1 VCLDCARGF
10 GAPREVVETAPNFS
24 PAFQM
29 NISEAFI
36 RRPIATSLLAT
47 GLMLAGL
54 VAYRFL
60 PVAPLPQVDFP
71 TINVSANY
79 PGVDPG
85 TAATSL
91 AAPLERR
98 FANIAGVNEITSVS
112 QLNGTRITLQFDLSR
127 DINGAARDVQAA
139 INAASS
145 ELPAGLPSPPTYRK
159 ANPNDTPV
167 LILALTSDAVPLSQ
181 IYNQAE
187 ELLVPAISQ
196 VPGVSEVDV
205 GGGARTAVR
214 VQIDPAALA
223 SMGLSMDNVRAVL
236 QGQNK
241 DEPKGAIDG
250 DRISFTVNTNDQ
262 LFTADQ
268 YKNLII
274 GEKNGVPIPLSAV
287 GHAIDAT
294 EDRLQAGWFNSKR
307 AVVMFVRKQADANVI
322 ETVDRIKAALPQLQ
336 RWLPPAIHLQIQS
349 DRTLTIRASVAD
361 VQTALLISVALVV
374 MVCFLFLRRVST
386 TFIVCITVPLALAG
400 TFAMMYLLKFS
411 LDNISLMALT
421 ISVGFVVDDA
431 IVVIENIVR
440 HLEQG
445 LSPFEATIRGAR
457 QIGFTVVSI
466 SISLVA
472 VFIPLLFMGGIIGR
486 QFHEFSVT
494 LSVAILVSAVVSLTL
509 TPMLC
514 SRFLREEK
522 PEQYRGWFYRTTERI
537 FEGMIDV
544 YSRSLRWVLRHSFL
558 MLLVTTLTL
567 CMTIWLYNIVPK
579 GFFPQQDT
587 GMIMGITEAA
597 QDISFEAMV
606 KKQNL
611 VTEIV
616 KSDPAVASV
625 TSAVGSGGGGNGN
638 TGRMFITLKP
648 RKERNVTATEVV
660 ARIRGKTARIPG
672 VSVFLQAAQDI
683 RIGGRATK
691 GQYIYSLVSPS
702 QDDLNTYVPKLM
714 AALQKSAKLKD
725 VTTDQQQ
732 SGLQS
737 NVLVDRVKASELG
750 IRPQQVDSALDSA
763 FGQREVSV
771 VYNDRDQFHVVL
783 EALPQY
789 LGDPSALSKIYIPG
803 SNGIQVPLSAIA
815 KIQTT
820 NTPTAINHQGQF
832 PAVTFSFNLDPGTS
846 LQGAT
851 RIIEQAARN
860 INMPDTIRGS
870 FQGTAQVFQDSL
882 SSEPILILTAIIAV
896 YIVLGVLYESYVHP
910 LTILSTLPSAGL
922 GALLALILW
931 KVDLSI
937 VSIIGIILLIGIVKK
952 NAIMMVDFALEV
964 EREHN
969 LSPAEAIYQ
978 ACCVRFR
985 PILMTTLA
993 AMFGAIPLAI
1003 GQGDGS
1009 EIRQPLGVAIIGG
1022 LLVSQLLTL
1031 YTTPVIYLYLDR
1043 LRQGRSRSEPIA
1055 LPNPA

>member
-1 VCLDCARGF
+1 
-10 GAPREVVETAPNFS
+10 
-24 PAFQM
+24 M
-29 NISEAFI
+29 NISEPFV
-36 RRPIATSLLAT
+36 RRPIATSLLAV
-47 GLMLAGL
+47 GLMLVGA

-71 TINVSANY
+71 SINVSATY
-79 PGVDPG
+79 SGVDPA

-145 ELPAGLPSPPTYRK
+145 ELPPGLPSPPTYRK
-159 ANPNDTPV
+159 ANPNDLPV
-167 LILALTSDAVPLSQ
+167 LILALTSDSVPLSE

-187 ELLVPAISQ
+187 ELLVPALSQ

-214 VQIDPAALA
+214 IQVDPAALA
-223 SMGLSMDNVRAVL
+223 AMGLSIDNVRAVL
-236 QGQNK
+236 QSQNK
-241 DEPKGAIDG
+241 DEPKGSIDG
-250 DRISFTVNTNDQ
+250 DRISFTMNANDQ
-262 LFTADQ
+262 LFSADQ
-268 YKNLII
+268 YKDLII

-287 GHAIDAT
+287 GRAIDGT
-294 EDRLQAGWFNSKR
+294 EDRLQAAWFNSKR

-322 ETVDRIKAALPQLQ
+322 ETVDRMKAMLPQLE
-336 RWLPPAIHLQIQS
+336 RWLPPAIHLEIQS
-349 DRTLTIRASVAD
+349 DRTITIRASVAD
-361 VQTALLISVALVV
+361 VQTSLLISVGLVV
-374 MVCFLFLRRVST
+374 MVCFVFLRRLST
-386 TFIVCITVPLALAG
+386 TFIACVTVPLALAG
-400 TFAMMYLLKFS
+400 TFAVMYLLKFS

-445 LSPFEATIRGAR
+445 LTPLEATLKGAR

-494 LSVAILVSAVVSLTL
+494 LSAAILVSAVVSLTL

-514 SRFLREEK
+514 SRMLREEK
-522 PEQYRGWFYRTTERI
+522 SEPSRGWFYRATEKM
-537 FEGMIDV
+537 FGGMLGI
-544 YSRSLRWVLRHSFL
+544 YSRSLSWVLRHSFL
-558 MLLVTTLTL
+558 MLIVTSVTICL
-567 CMTIWLYNIVPK
+567 TIWLYTIVPK

-587 GMIMGITEAA
+587 GLIMGITEAA
-597 QDISFEAMV
+597 QDISFDAMV
-606 KKQNL
+606 QKQNL

-616 KSDPAVASV
+616 KNDPAVASV
-625 TSAVGSGGGGNGN
+625 TSAVGSGGGGSLN
-638 TGRMFITLKP
+638 TGRMFVTLKP
-648 RKERNVTATEVV
+648 RKDRDLTATEVV

-672 VSVFLQAAQDI
+672 IGVFLQASQDI

-702 QDDLNTYVPKLM
+702 QEDLSNFVPKLL
-714 AALQKSAKLKD
+714 AALKKNPKLKD
-725 VTTDQQQ
+725 LTTDQQEQ
-732 SGLQS
+732 GLQS
-737 NVLVDRVKASELG
+737 NVVVDRVKASQLG
-750 IRPQQVDSALDSA
+750 IQPEQVDSVLYSA
-763 FGQREVSV
+763 FGQRAVSV
-771 VYNDRDQFHVVL
+771 VYNDRDQFHVIL

-789 LGDPSALSKIYIPG
+789 LADPTALDKIYISG
-803 SNGIQVPLSAIA
+803 TTGVQVPLSAIA
-815 KIQTT
+815 HFQTAYS
-820 NTPTAINHQGQF
+820 PTAINHQGQF

-846 LQGAT
+846 LEQAT
-851 RIIEQAARN
+851 TIIEKAASDIR
-860 INMPDTIRGS
+860 MPDSIRGS

-896 YIVLGVLYESYVHP
+896 YIVLGILYESYIHP
-910 LTILSTLPSAGL
+910 ITILSTLPSAGL
-922 GALLALILW
+922 GALLALLVC

-952 NAIMMVDFALEV
+952 NAIMMVDFALEA
-964 EREHN
+964 EREQN
-969 LSPAEAIYQ
+969 LSPADAIYQ
-978 ACCVRFR
+978 ACVVRFR
-985 PILMTTLA
+985 PIMMTTLA

-1003 GQGDGS
+1003 GHGDGS

-1022 LLVSQLLTL
+1022 LIVSQLLTL
-1031 YTTPVIYLYLDR
+1031 YTTPIIYLYLDR
-1043 LRQGRSRSEPIA
+1043 LRAPRHQAAPLAEPH
-1055 LPNPA
+1055 PA

>member
-1 VCLDCARGF
+1 
-10 GAPREVVETAPNFS
+10 
-24 PAFQM
+24 M
-29 NISEAFI
+29 NISEPFV
-36 RRPIATSLLAT
+36 RRPIATSLLAI
-47 GLMLAGL
+47 GLMLVGM
-54 VAYRFL
+54 VAYKFL

-79 PGVDPG
+79 SGVDPE

-112 QLNGTRITLQFDLSR
+112 QQNGARITLQFDLTR

-145 ELPAGLPSPPTYRK
+145 ELPPGLPSPPTYRK
-159 ANPNDTPV
+159 ANPNDLPV
-167 LILALTSDAVPLSQ
+167 LILALTSDSIPLSQ

-187 ELLVPAISQ
+187 ELLVPAMSQ

-214 VQIDPAALA
+214 IQVDPAALA
-223 SMGLSMDNVRAVL
+223 SMGLNIDNVRTVL

-241 DEPKGAIDG
+241 DAPKGAIAG
-250 DRISFTVNTNDQ
+250 DRISFTVNANDQ
-262 LFTADQ
+262 LFSAEQ
-268 YKNLII
+268 YKDLII
-274 GEKNGVPIPLSAV
+274 GQKNGIPIPLSAV
-287 GHAIDAT
+287 GRAIDAT

-307 AVVMFVRKQADANVI
+307 AVVLFVRKQADANVI
-322 ETVDRIKAALPQLQ
+322 ETVDRIKAILPQLQ
-336 RWLPPAIHLQIQS
+336 RWLPPGIHLDIQS
-349 DRTLTIRASVAD
+349 DRTITIRASVAD
-361 VQTALLISVALVV
+361 VQTSLLISIALVV

-386 TFIVCITVPLALAG
+386 TFIACVTVPLALAG
-400 TFAMMYLLKFS
+400 TFAVMYLFKFS

-440 HLEQG
+440 YLEQG
-445 LSPFEATIRGAR
+445 LTPLEATLKGAR

-514 SRFLREEK
+514 SRLLREEK
-522 PEQYRGWFYRTTERI
+522 SSQPRGWFYHSTEKV
-537 FEGMIDV
+537 FSGMLAG
-544 YSRSLRWVLRHSFL
+544 YSTSLRWVLRHSFL
-558 MLLVTTLTL
+558 MLIVTAVTICLTV
-567 CMTIWLYNIVPK
+567 WLYNIVPK

-587 GMIMGITEAA
+587 GLVMGITEAA

-606 KKQNL
+606 QKQNQ

-616 KSDPAVASV
+616 KHDPAVASV

-648 RKERNVTATEVV
+648 RKERDLTATEVV

-672 VSVFLQAAQDI
+672 IGVFLQAAQDI

-691 GQYIYSLVSPS
+691 GQYIYALVSPS
-702 QDDLNTYVPKLM
+702 QDDLNTFVPQLM
-714 AALQKSAKLKD
+714 AVLQNNHRLKD

-732 SGLQS
+732 RGLQS
-737 NVLVDRVKASELG
+737 DVVIDRVKASQLG
-750 IRPQQVDSALDSA
+750 ILPQQVDSALYSA
-763 FGQREVSV
+763 FGQRPVSV
-771 VYNDRDQFHVVL
+771 VYNDRDQFHVIL

-789 LGDPSALSKIYIPG
+789 LADPTALDQIYISG
-803 SNGIQVPLSAIA
+803 TAGVQVPLSAIA
-815 KIQTT
+815 HFKFS

-832 PAVTFSFNLDPGTS
+832 PAVTFSFNLDPDTS
-846 LQGAT
+846 LQQAT
-851 RIIEQAARN
+851 EIIEKAAN
-860 INMPDTIRGS
+860 EIKMPASIRGS

-896 YIVLGVLYESYVHP
+896 YIVLGILYESYIHP
-910 LTILSTLPSAGL
+910 ITILSTLPSAGL
-922 GALLALILW
+922 GALLALLFC

-952 NAIMMVDFALEV
+952 NAIMMVDFALEA
-964 EREHN
+964 EREQN
-969 LSPAEAIYQ
+969 LPPAEAIYQ
-978 ACCVRFR
+978 ACVVRFR

-993 AMFGAIPLAI
+993 AMFGAVPLAI
-1003 GQGDGS
+1003 GHGDGA

-1022 LLVSQLLTL
+1022 LIVSQLLTL
-1031 YTTPVIYLYLDR
+1031 YTTPIIYLYLDR
-1043 LRQGRSRSEPIA
+1043 LRLPRHKTAPVAEPRP
-1055 LPNPA
+1055 LTPVRTSS

>member
-1 VCLDCARGF
+1 
-10 GAPREVVETAPNFS
+10 VEDGE
-24 PAFQM
+24 PAGLLSM
-29 NISEAFI
+29 NISEPFV
-36 RRPIATSLLAT
+36 RRPIATSLLAI
-47 GLMLAGL
+47 GLMLAGA
-54 VAYRFL
+54 VAYKFL

-71 TINVSANY
+71 SINVSANY
-79 PGVDPG
+79 SGVDPA

-112 QLNGTRITLQFDLSR
+112 QLNGSRITLQFDLSR

-145 ELPAGLPSPPTYRK
+145 ELPPGLPSPPNYRK
-159 ANPNDTPV
+159 ANPNDLPV
-167 LILALTSDAVPLSQ
+167 LILALTSDSVPLSV

-187 ELLVPAISQ
+187 ELLVPALSQ

-214 VQIDPAALA
+214 IQVDPAALA
-223 SMGLSMDNVRAVL
+223 SMGLSIDNVRAVL

-250 DRISFTVNTNDQ
+250 DEISFTMNANDQ
-262 LFTADQ
+262 LFNADQ

-287 GHAIDAT
+287 GRAIDGT
-294 EDRLQAGWFNSKR
+294 EDRLQAAWFNSKR
-307 AVVMFVRKQADANVI
+307 AVVLFVRKQADANVI
-322 ETVDRIKAALPQLQ
+322 ETVDRMKAMLPQLE
-336 RWLPPAIHLQIQS
+336 RWLPPAIHLDIQS
-349 DRTLTIRASVAD
+349 DRTVTIRASVAD
-361 VQTALLISVALVV
+361 VQTSLLISVGLVV
-374 MVCFLFLRRVST
+374 MVCFVFLRRISS
-386 TFIVCITVPLALAG
+386 TFIACVTVPLALAG
-400 TFAMMYLLKFS
+400 TFAVMYLLKFS

-445 LSPFEATIRGAR
+445 MTPIEATLRGAR
-457 QIGFTVVSI
+457 QIGFTVISI

-514 SRFLREEK
+514 SRLLREEK
-522 PEQYRGWFYRTTERI
+522 PEQSRGWFYRSTEKL
-537 FEGMIDV
+537 FSGMLDI
-544 YSRSLRWVLRHSFL
+544 YSRSLRWVLRHSFS
-558 MLLVTTLTL
+558 MLIVTAVTICL
-567 CMTIWLYNIVPK
+567 TIWLYTIVPK

-587 GMIMGITEAA
+587 GLIMGITEAA
-597 QDISFEAMV
+597 QDISFDAMV
-606 KKQNL
+606 LKQNL

-616 KSDPAVASV
+616 KNDPAVASV
-625 TSAVGSGGGGNGN
+625 TSAVGSGGGGSGN

-648 RKERNVTATEVV
+648 RKERNLNATEVV

-672 VSVFLQAAQDI
+672 IGVFLQASQDI

-702 QDDLNTYVPKLM
+702 QDDLNTFVPQLM
-714 AALQKSAKLKD
+714 AALKKNPRLKD
-725 VTTDQQQ
+725 LTTDQQQ
-732 SGLQS
+732 QGLQS
-737 NVLVDRVKASELG
+737 NVVVDRVKASQLG
-750 IRPQQVDSALDSA
+750 IQPEQVDSALYSS
-763 FGQREVSV
+763 FGQRAVSV
-771 VYNDRDQFHVVL
+771 VYNDRDQFHVIL

-789 LGDPSALSKIYIPG
+789 LADPTALDKIYISG
-803 SNGIQVPLSAIA
+803 TSGIEVPLSAIA
-815 KIQTT
+815 HFQTS

-846 LQGAT
+846 LEQAT
-851 RIIEQAARN
+851 AIIEKAASD
-860 INMPDTIRGS
+860 IHMPDSIRGS

-896 YIVLGVLYESYVHP
+896 YIVLGVLYESYIHP
-910 LTILSTLPSAGL
+910 ITILSTLPSAGL
-922 GALLALILW
+922 GALLALLVC

-952 NAIMMVDFALEV
+952 NAIMMVDFALEA
-964 EREHN
+964 EREEN
-969 LSPAEAIYQ
+969 LPPAEAIYQ
-978 ACCVRFR
+978 ACVVRFR

-993 AMFGAIPLAI
+993 AMFGAVPLAM

-1022 LLVSQLLTL
+1022 LIVSQLLTL
-1031 YTTPVIYLYLDR
+1031 YTTPIIYLYLDR
-1043 LRQGRSRSEPIA
+1043 LRAPRHEKTPTAKRQ
-1055 LPNPA
+1055 PAATLA

>member
-1 VCLDCARGF
+1 
-10 GAPREVVETAPNFS
+10 
-24 PAFQM
+24 M
-29 NISEAFI
+29 NISEPFV
-36 RRPIATSLLAT
+36 RRPIATSLLAI
-47 GLMLAGL
+47 GLMLVGA

-71 TINVSANY
+71 SINVSATY
-79 PGVDPG
+79 SGVDPE

-145 ELPAGLPSPPTYRK
+145 ELPPGLPSPPTYRK
-159 ANPNDTPV
+159 ANPNDLPV
-167 LILALTSDAVPLSQ
+167 LILALTSDSVPLSV
-181 IYNQAE
+181 IYNQAV
-187 ELLVPAISQ
+187 ELLVPALSQ

-214 VQIDPAALA
+214 IQVDPAALA
-223 SMGLSMDNVRAVL
+223 SMGLSIDNVRAVL
-236 QGQNK
+236 QSQNK
-241 DEPKGAIDG
+241 DSPKGAIDG
-250 DRISFTVNTNDQ
+250 NHISFTINANDQ
-262 LFTADQ
+262 LFNADQ

-287 GHAIDAT
+287 GRAIDAT
-294 EDRLQAGWFNSKR
+294 EDRLQAAWFNSKR
-307 AVVMFVRKQADANVI
+307 AVVLFVRKQADANVI
-322 ETVDRIKAALPQLQ
+322 ETVDRMKAILPQLE
-336 RWLPPAIHLQIQS
+336 RWLPPAIHLDIQS
-349 DRTLTIRASVAD
+349 DRTITIRASVAD
-361 VQTALLISVALVV
+361 VQTSLLISVGLVV
-374 MVCFLFLRRVST
+374 VVCFVFLRRVST
-386 TFIVCITVPLALAG
+386 TFIACVTVPLALAG
-400 TFAMMYLLKFS
+400 TFAVMYLLKFS

-445 LSPFEATIRGAR
+445 LTPLEATLAGSR
-457 QIGFTVVSI
+457 QIGFTVLSI

-486 QFHEFSVT
+486 QFHEFAVT

-514 SRFLREEK
+514 SRLLREEK
-522 PEQYRGWFYRTTERI
+522 SNQPRGWFYRATEKMLSGLI
-537 FEGMIDV
+537 GF
-544 YSRSLRWVLRHSFL
+544 YSSSLRWVLRHSFL
-558 MLLVTTLTL
+558 MLIVTAVTICL
-567 CMTIWLYNIVPK
+567 TIWLYTIVPK

-587 GMIMGITEAA
+587 GLIMGITEAA
-597 QDISFEAMV
+597 QDISFDAMV
-606 KKQNL
+606 LKQNR

-616 KSDPAVASV
+616 KNDPAVASV
-625 TSAVGSGGGGNGN
+625 TSAVGSGGGGSLN

-648 RKERNVTATEVV
+648 RRERDLNATEVV

-672 VSVFLQAAQDI
+672 IGVFLQASQDI

-702 QDDLNTYVPKLM
+702 QDDLNKFVPKLL
-714 AALQKSAKLKD
+714 AALQKNPKLKD
-725 VTTDQQQ
+725 LTTDQQQ
-732 SGLQS
+732 QGLQS
-737 NVLVDRVKASELG
+737 NVVVDRIKASQLG
-750 IRPQQVDSALDSA
+750 IQPEQVDSALYSA
-763 FGQREVSV
+763 FGQRAVST
-771 VYNDRDQFHVVL
+771 VYNDRDQFHVIL

-789 LGDPSALSKIYIPG
+789 LEEPTALDKIYISG
-803 SNGIQVPLSAIA
+803 TTGIQVPLSAIA
-815 KIQTT
+815 HFQTS

-846 LQGAT
+846 LEQAT
-851 RIIEQAARN
+851 AIIEKAASD
-860 INMPDTIRGS
+860 IHMPDSIRGS

-882 SSEPILILTAIIAV
+882 SSEPVLILTAIIAV
-896 YIVLGVLYESYVHP
+896 YIVLGVLYESYIHP
-910 LTILSTLPSAGL
+910 ITILSTLPSAGL
-922 GALLALILW
+922 GALLALLIC

-952 NAIMMVDFALEV
+952 NAIMMVDFALEA
-964 EREHN
+964 EREQK
-969 LSPAEAIYQ
+969 LSPADAIYR
-978 ACCVRFR
+978 ACVVRFR

-993 AMFGAIPLAI
+993 AMFGAVPLAL
-1003 GQGDGS
+1003 GHGDGS

-1022 LLVSQLLTL
+1022 LIVSQLLTL
-1031 YTTPVIYLYLDR
+1031 YTTPIIYLYLDR
-1043 LRQGRSRSEPIA
+1043 LRVQRNEPIPVPQA
-1055 LPNPA
+1055 HPA

>member
-1 VCLDCARGF
+1 
-10 GAPREVVETAPNFS
+10 
-24 PAFQM
+24 M
-29 NISEAFI
+29 NISEPFV
-36 RRPIATSLLAT
+36 RRPIATSLLAI
-47 GLMLAGL
+47 GLMLVGA
-54 VAYRFL
+54 VAYKFL

-71 TINVSANY
+71 SINVSATY
-79 PGVDPG
+79 SGVDPE

-145 ELPAGLPSPPTYRK
+145 ELPPGLPSPPTYRK
-159 ANPNDTPV
+159 ANPNDLPV
-167 LILALTSDAVPLSQ
+167 LILALTSDSVPLSV
-181 IYNQAE
+181 IYNQAV
-187 ELLVPAISQ
+187 ELLVPALSQ

-214 VQIDPAALA
+214 IQVDPAALA
-223 SMGLSMDNVRAVL
+223 SMGLSIDNVRAVL
-236 QGQNK
+236 QSQNK
-241 DEPKGAIDG
+241 DSPKGAIDG
-250 DRISFTVNTNDQ
+250 DQISFTINANDQ
-262 LFTADQ
+262 LFNADQ

-287 GHAIDAT
+287 GRAIDGT
-294 EDRLQAGWFNSKR
+294 EDRLQAAWFNSKR
-307 AVVMFVRKQADANVI
+307 AVVLFVRKQADANVI
-322 ETVDRIKAALPQLQ
+322 ETVDRMKAILPQLE
-336 RWLPPAIHLQIQS
+336 RWLPPAIHLEIQS
-349 DRTLTIRASVAD
+349 DRTVTIRASVAD
-361 VQTALLISVALVV
+361 VQTSLLISVGLVV
-374 MVCFLFLRRVST
+374 LVCFVFLRRIST
-386 TFIVCITVPLALAG
+386 TFIACVTVPLALAG
-400 TFAMMYLLKFS
+400 TFAVMYLLKFS

-445 LSPFEATIRGAR
+445 LTPLEATLAGAR
-457 QIGFTVVSI
+457 QIGFTVLSI

-514 SRFLREEK
+514 SRLLREETSG
-522 PEQYRGWFYRTTERI
+522 QTRGWFYRVTEKMLSGLI
-537 FEGMIDV
+537 GV
-544 YSRSLRWVLRHSFL
+544 YSSSLRWVLRHSFL
-558 MLLVTTLTL
+558 MLIVTGVTICL
-567 CMTIWLYNIVPK
+567 TIWLYTIVPK

-587 GMIMGITEAA
+587 GLIMGITEAA
-597 QDISFEAMV
+597 QDISFDAMV
-606 KKQNL
+606 LKQNQ

-616 KSDPAVASV
+616 KNDPAVASV
-625 TSAVGSGGGGNGN
+625 TSAVGSSGGGSLN

-648 RKERNVTATEVV
+648 RRERDLNATEVV

-672 VSVFLQAAQDI
+672 IGVFLQASQDI

-702 QDDLNTYVPKLM
+702 QDDLNSFAPKLM
-714 AALQKSAKLKD
+714 AALQKNPKLKD
-725 VTTDQQQ
+725 LTTDQQQ
-732 SGLQS
+732 QGLQS
-737 NVLVDRVKASELG
+737 NVVVDRNKASQLG
-750 IRPQQVDSALDSA
+750 IQPEQVDSALYSA
-763 FGQREVSV
+763 FGQRAVSV
-771 VYNDRDQFHVVL
+771 VYNDRDQFHVIL

-789 LGDPSALSKIYIPG
+789 LADPTALDKIYISG
-803 SNGIQVPLSAIA
+803 TTGIQVPLSAIA
-815 KIQTT
+815 HFQTSY
-820 NTPTAINHQGQF
+820 TPTAINHQGQF

-846 LQGAT
+846 LEQAT
-851 RIIEQAARN
+851 AIIEKAASD
-860 INMPDTIRGS
+860 IHMPDSIRGS

-882 SSEPILILTAIIAV
+882 SSEPVLILTAIIAV
-896 YIVLGVLYESYVHP
+896 YIVLGILYESYIHP
-910 LTILSTLPSAGL
+910 ITILSTLPSAGL
-922 GALLALILW
+922 GALLALILC

-952 NAIMMVDFALEV
+952 NAIMMVDFALEA
-964 EREHN
+964 EREQK
-969 LSPAEAIYQ
+969 LSPADAIYQ
-978 ACCVRFR
+978 ACVVRFR

-993 AMFGAIPLAI
+993 AMFGAVPLAV
-1003 GQGDGS
+1003 GHGDGS

-1022 LLVSQLLTL
+1022 LIVSQLLTL
-1031 YTTPVIYLYLDR
+1031 YTTPIIYLYLDR
-1043 LRQGRSRSEPIA
+1043 LRVPAARPGAGGGTTSGLRNPQCVIA
-1055 LPNPA
+1055 HLPVG

>member
-1 VCLDCARGF
+1 
-10 GAPREVVETAPNFS
+10 
-24 PAFQM
+24 M
-29 NISEAFI
+29 NISEPFI
-36 RRPIATSLLAT
+36 RRPIATSLLAA

-71 TINVSANY
+71 TINVSAN
-79 PGVDPG
+79 DPG
-85 TAATSL
+85 ADPDTAATSL

-98 FANIAGVNEITSVS
+98 FANIAGINEITSVS
-112 QLNGTRITLQFDLSR
+112 QLNGARITLQFDLSR

-139 INAASS
+139 INAASN
-145 ELPAGLPSPPTYRK
+145 ELPSGLPNPPSYRK

-181 IYNQAE
+181 IYNLAE

-214 VQIDPAALA
+214 IQVDPAALA
-223 SMGLSMDNVRAVL
+223 SMGLNIDNVRAVL

-250 DRISFTVNTNDQ
+250 DLISFTVNANDQ
-262 LFTADQ
+262 LFNADQ

-274 GEKNGVPIPLSAV
+274 GERNGVPVPLSAV
-287 GHAIDAT
+287 GRAIDAT
-294 EDRLQAGWFNSKR
+294 EDRLQAAWFNSKR
-307 AVVMFVRKQADANVI
+307 SVVMFVRKQADANVI
-322 ETVDRIKAALPQLQ
+322 QTVDRIKAILPQLQ
-336 RWLPPAIHLQIQS
+336 RWLPPAIHVQIQS

-361 VQTALLISVALVV
+361 VQTSLLISVALVV
-374 MVCFLFLRRVST
+374 MVCFLFLRRVSS
-386 TFIVCITVPLALAG
+386 TFIACVTVPLALAG

-431 IVVIENIVR
+431 IVVIENVVR

-445 LSPFEATIRGAR
+445 MTPLEATLKGAR

-472 VFIPLLFMGGIIGR
+472 VFIPLLFMGGTIGR

-514 SRFLREEK
+514 SRLLREQT
-522 PEQYRGWFYRTTERI
+522 PEQAQGWFYKITEGA
-537 FEGMIDV
+537 FKGMLGL
-544 YSRSLRWVLRHSFL
+544 YSRTLRWVLKHSFL
-558 MLLVTTLTL
+558 MLLVTAA
-567 CMTIWLYNIVPK
+567 TICVTVWLYNVVPK

-587 GMIMGITEAA
+587 GLIMGITEAA

-606 KKQNL
+606 AKQNM

-616 KSDPAVASV
+616 KRDPAVASV

-648 RKERNVTATEVV
+648 RKERNATATEVV
-660 ARIRGKTARIPG
+660 ARIRGKTAGIPG
-672 VSVFLQAAQDI
+672 IGVFLQAAQDI

-691 GQYIYSLVSPS
+691 GQYIYSLVSAS
-702 QDDLNTYVPKLM
+702 QADLNTYVPKLTD
-714 AALQKSAKLKD
+714 ALQKNPKLKD
-725 VTTDQQQ
+725 LTTDQQQ
-732 SGLQS
+732 LGLQT
-737 NVLVDRVKASELG
+737 NVVVDRVKASQLG
-750 IRPQQVDSALDSA
+750 IYPQQVDSALYSA
-763 FGQREVSV
+763 FGQRQVSV
-771 VYNDRDQFHVVL
+771 VYNDRDQFHVIL
-783 EALPQY
+783 EASPQY
-789 LGDPSALSKIYIPG
+789 LADPTALEKIYVTG
-803 SNGIQVPLSAIA
+803 AGRIQVPLSAIA
-815 KIQTT
+815 SIQTS

-832 PAVTFSFNLDPGTS
+832 PAVTFSFNLDPGVS
-846 LQGAT
+846 LQEAT
-851 RIIEQAARN
+851 QIIEKAARD
-860 INMPDTIRGS
+860 INMPDTVRGS

-882 SSEPILILTAIIAV
+882 SSQPVLILTAIIAV
-896 YIVLGVLYESYVHP
+896 YIVLGILYESYIHP

-922 GALLALILW
+922 GALLALLICR
-931 KVDLSI
+931 VDLSI
-937 VSIIGIILLIGIVKK
+937 VSVIGIILLIGIVKK

-964 EREHN
+964 ERDEQ
-969 LSPAEAIYQ
+969 LPPAEAIYQ
-978 ACCVRFR
+978 ACCIRFR
-985 PILMTTLA
+985 PIIMTTLA
-993 AMFGAIPLAI
+993 AMFGAVPLAI

-1022 LLVSQLLTL
+1022 LIVSQMLTL

-1043 LRQGRSRSEPIA
+1043 LRQPRRGSEPVA
-1055 LPNPA
+1055 LPHPA